1 MAKFLK
7 FFDNNEQRG
16 AYELS
21 EKYVTPYVSAIKDI
35 IRGGENLDIINQTIY
50 CVY

>member
-7 FFDNNEQRG
+7 LFDNNEQRG

-21 EKYVTPYVSAIKDI
+21 EQYISPYVSAMKGAN
-35 IRGGENLDIINQTIY
+35 GGG
-50 CVY
+50 

>member
-7 FFDNNEQRG
+7 LFDNNEQRG

-21 EKYVTPYVSAIKDI
+21 EKYLTPYVSAIKDI
-35 IRGGENLDIINQTIY
+35 MGGGSRASI
-50 CVY
+50 